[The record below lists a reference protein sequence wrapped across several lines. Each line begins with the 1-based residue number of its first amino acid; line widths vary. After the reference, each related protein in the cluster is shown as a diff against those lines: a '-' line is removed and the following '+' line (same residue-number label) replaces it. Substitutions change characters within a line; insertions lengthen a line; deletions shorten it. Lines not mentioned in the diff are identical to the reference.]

1 MKKSHDCGASTKF
14 PLLLILSRMER
25 DGLGKVD
32 EGPHFSHP
40 RIREG
45 SNMFI
50 PSKAG
55 RTRCWKM
62 KDVFAGD
69 QILREESG

>member
-1 MKKSHDCGASTKF
+1 MRV
-14 PLLLILSRMER
+14 LIS
-25 DGLGKVD
+25 
-32 EGPHFSHP
+32 SHP
-40 RIREG
+40 RIRRGG

-55 RTRCWKM
+55 GTRCWKM